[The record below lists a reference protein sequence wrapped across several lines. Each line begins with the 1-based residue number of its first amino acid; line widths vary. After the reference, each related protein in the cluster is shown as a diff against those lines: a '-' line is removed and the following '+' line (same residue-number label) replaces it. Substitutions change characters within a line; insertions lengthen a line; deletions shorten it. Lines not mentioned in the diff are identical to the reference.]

1 MEISYGGGNK
11 MSRRKII
18 LFTCEKY
25 HAIVPIFVHFWFKN
39 LPNNPYELVIVTG
52 TGKID
57 IDKHPQITIVYQG
70 EDRGY
75 ASNAITYLSS
85 IQDREVLLLQEDF
98 ILHSARPEMIERAFE
113 LCTREDIGCVRLGGV
128 PGPDWQF
135 TEPGGEGFGEIDK
148 ANADWVFSMQAAV
161 WKKDVF
167 LSLIEWGN
175 SPWQSEHKGTDKARK
190 RPERFL
196 CSEARVLDYEQY
208 CTLGENIETEVKW
221 VEEHWDDPIA
231 GDSPLTSDTVTA
243 HLMIRNEEYWIG
255 FVLENLTKRLRNIL
269 VFDTGSTDKTIE
281 IVKSFPV
288 TLVEKGPLS
297 PMELMKCRNE
307 MLEMTQTP
315 WAWQIDGDELYPD
328 KSIKTLLKQNMP
340 AGKKVGFTQL
350 LDVGWDG
357 ENFRAYLPFARVA
370 ILARE
375 VRFED
380 TAHGH
385 GYPFEMPDL
394 FFDTSLYHYFP
405 DSVNGFHLHHLLRSS
420 RDEDVY
426 LRVEKRHQFSMM
438 DREIPLGEILKIK
451 KPRRENPYFK

>member
-1 MEISYGGGNK
+1 MHGQGEVNQLK
-11 MSRRKII
+11 VI
-18 LFTCEKY
+18 LFTCDKY
-25 HAIVPIFVHFWFKN
+25 AHIVPIFYHFWKKN
-39 LPNNPYELVIVTG
+39 WSTCPYQLVIVTG
-52 TGKID
+52 DKKIEIPKD
-57 IDKHPQITIVYQG
+57 PQVEIVYQG
-70 EDRGY
+70 EDKGY
-75 ASNAITYLSS
+75 ASNAITYLAS
-85 IQDREVLLLQEDF
+85 IPDELCLLMQEDF
-98 ILHSARPEMIERAFE
+98 ILHLVRPEMVLKAEE
-113 LCTREDIGCVRLGGV
+113 LCSRPDIGCVRLGGV

-161 WKKDVF
+161 WTKDVF

-375 VRFED
+375 ARFED

-385 GYPFEMPDL
+385 GYPFEMPSL
-394 FFDTSLYHYFP
+394 FFDKSLYHYFP
-405 DSVNGFHLHHLLRSS
+405 DSVSGFHLHHLLRSS

-451 KPRRENPYFK
+451 KPRRENPYFKGK